1 MSVDEAKVSISAGV
15 FVEYK
20 VEPGTITI
28 EAKTAGG
35 ELGVLDLTTDQARQL
50 QLALLEVLG
59 EPLGVRTATT
69 IHAEGLRIVTDPRL
83 PVDTLAVVPGIPPAP
98 RAPSGRPDTSDHQFR
113 RHEPPQPGGLEMLA
127 SIDGQP
133 SFSVLP
139 QSVRALVRAA
149 VALQGAWVGNDVP
162 VLQRLYDD
170 LLEAVDA
177 VAQDE
182 ESECWLL
189 SSAWLKA
196 RGEVG

>member
-1 MSVDEAKVSISAGV
+1 MSVDQSKVSISAGV

-35 ELGVLDLTTDQARQL
+35 DLGVLDLTTGQARQL

-59 EPLGVRTATT
+59 EPLGNRPVTAG
-69 IHAEGLRIVTDPRL
+69 AAARQGEYDG
-83 PVDTLAVVPGIPPAP
+83 
-98 RAPSGRPDTSDHQFR
+98 
-113 RHEPPQPGGLEMLA
+113 PGGLEMLA
-127 SIDGQP
+127 ALDDQP
-133 SFSVLP
+133 AFSVLP
-139 QSVRALVRAA
+139 ASVRSLIRNA
-149 VALQGAWVGNDVP
+149 VTLQGAWVGNDIP
-162 VLQRLYDD
+162 VLQRLSDD
-170 LLEAVDA
+170 LLDA
-177 VAQDE
+177 VHEVWQDD

>member
-1 MSVDEAKVSISAGV
+1 MSAEAKVSISAGV

-35 ELGVLDLTTDQARQL
+35 ELGVVDLTTGQARQL

-83 PVDTLAVVPGIPPAP
+83 PVDTLAVVPAIPPAP